1 MDQVFNRCPV
11 KEDAD
16 KNNSSG
22 LASDRLAI
30 VQLPG
35 ILKLKDGGSA
45 YDHPVNVYGIRGI

>member
-1 MDQVFNRCPV
+1 MDQVFNRCPEM
-11 KEDAD
+11 EDAGN
-16 KNNSSG
+16 NNSSR
-22 LASDRLAI
+22 LASGRLAI